1 MRYGRTFV
9 GLALAFTLASV
20 PSRTALA
27 ASSGTAVIA
36 KINQL
41 RKKANLPPIAAFADL
56 TDDAETHSAAMA
68 RRGAV
73 FHHPDLRDVTS
84 GYTVLTQ
91 FEARAHTLS
100 QALDGAV
107 ASAEHHKQIYGDYDR
122 IGVGVSESGGFV
134 YVTWF
139 FMKTR

>member
-1 MRYGRTFV
+1 M
-9 GLALAFTLASV
+9 GLLLGFTLTAAPV
-20 PSRTALA
+20 RTAA
-27 ASSGTAVIA
+27 ASSSGTAVIA

-41 RKKANLPPIAAFADL
+41 RQRAKLPPIAAFADL
-56 TDDAETHSAAMA
+56 TDDAESHSAAMA

-73 FHHPDLRDVTS
+73 FHHPSLRDVTS
-84 GYTVLTQ
+84 GYVVLTQ

-107 ASAEHHKQIYGDYDR
+107 ASAEHQRQIYGDYDR
-122 IGVGVSESGGFV
+122 IGVGVSQSGDFV

-139 FMKTR
+139 FMKTKG